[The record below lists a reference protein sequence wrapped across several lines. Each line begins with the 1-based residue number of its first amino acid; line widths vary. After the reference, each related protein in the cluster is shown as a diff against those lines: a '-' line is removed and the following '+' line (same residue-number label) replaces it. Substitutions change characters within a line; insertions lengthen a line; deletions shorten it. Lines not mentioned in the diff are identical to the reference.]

1 MELDIA
7 LQLFEIYDKYDD
19 LSLEFIHK
27 RYKKIALKYHP
38 DKNGNTP
45 ESTEHF
51 QKINEA
57 YNYLK
62 MEFANSNT
70 YSSSSSSSGNFTPNS
85 IYLNVL
91 TSFMSSV
98 MEGKYNELVA
108 NVVHTI
114 LFTGKHITL
123 TIFENLEKDT
133 ALSIYIFL
141 SRYKSILN
149 INEELL
155 ENVKQLVIQKYQHMS
170 IYKLNPTIDDIMNNN
185 LYKLYIEEQLFLV
198 PLWHKECYY
207 ETADCEIIVMCE
219 PELPSHIKIDDENN
233 LMVEMNIYA
242 YFDLPHMIINNIPIQ
257 FSLGNKV
264 FEISLEK
271 LNIKKEQYYRIKNKG
286 LTNFQKNIYELTEE
300 DRGDI
305 IIKINL
311 I

>member
-7 LQLFEIYDKYDD
+7 LKIFEIYDKYDD
-19 LSLEFIHK
+19 LTLEFIHK

-38 DKNGNTP
+38 DKNGNTI

-62 MEFANSNT
+62 TEFDNSNT
-70 YSSSSSSSGNFTPNS
+70 YYDGSSDFTPNS

-108 NVVHTI
+108 SVVHTI
-114 LFTGKHITL
+114 LITGKHITL
-123 TIFENLEKDT
+123 SIFENLEKDT
-133 ALSIYIFL
+133 ALNIYVFL

-149 INEELL
+149 IGEDLL
-155 ENVKQLVIQKYQHMS
+155 ENVKHLVIQKYQHVN

-185 LYKLYIEEQLFLV
+185 LYKLYIAEQLFLV
-198 PLWHKECYY
+198 PLWQKECYY
-207 ETADCEIIVMCE
+207 ETADCEIIVVCE

-233 LMVEMNIYA
+233 LMVEIDIYT
-242 YFDLPHMIINNIPIQ
+242 YFDLPNMIINNVPIQ

-286 LTNFQKNIYELTEE
+286 LSNFHTNIYELTEA